1 MRTGGG
7 RAGAGM
13 AGEGPAGRGPVGR
26 DTAGFDGVPTLLAV
40 AHGTRD
46 AAGPRTV
53 RALLE
58 RVRALRP
65 WLPVAE
71 GYAEI
76 AAPVLED
83 AVGPLRGP
91 VVVVPLMLA
100 RGYHAL
106 IDIPGRVERVCPQAV
121 MARPLGPHGMLAA
134 ALADRLGEAAVPGRG
149 DAVVLGRGDAVVLG
163 AAGSSDPAGV
173 SDVRVAARLLAR
185 RLRRPV
191 PYGFVAAGGPALG
204 EVVAERRVR
213 GAARVA
219 VASYLLAPGFFH
231 DRMAASSADRVSA
244 PIGAHD
250 AVARLVLRRYDEARL
265 RLCGAVPVA

>member
-1 MRTGGG
+1 VR
-7 RAGAGM
+7 RAGAT
-13 AGEGPAGRGPVGR
+13 GEGAVANGPVGR
-26 DTAGFDGVPTLLAV
+26 DAAGRDGAPTLLAV

-46 AAGPRTV
+46 PAGPRMV

-76 AAPVLED
+76 AAPVLEV
-83 AVGPLRGP
+83 AAAALRGP

-134 ALADRLGEAAVPGRG
+134 ALADRLGGPAAP
-149 DAVVLGRGDAVVLG
+149 GRGDAVVLG
-163 AAGSSDPAGV
+163 AAGSSDPAGIA
-173 SDVRVAARLLAR
+173 DVRAAARLLAR

-191 PYGFVAAGGPALG
+191 PYGFVAAGGPALA
-204 EVVAERRVR
+204 EVVAEQRAR
-213 GAARVA
+213 GAGRVA

-231 DRMAASSADRVSA
+231 DRMAVSGADRVSA